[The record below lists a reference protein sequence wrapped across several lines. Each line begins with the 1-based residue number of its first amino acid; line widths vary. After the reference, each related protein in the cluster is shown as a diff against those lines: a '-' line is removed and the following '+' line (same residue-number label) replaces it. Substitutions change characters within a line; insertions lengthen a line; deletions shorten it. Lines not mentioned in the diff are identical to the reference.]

1 MSANK
6 KETAEILTIR
16 WPKTFSWSNPKPLKI
31 GIREE
36 VLDSTHS
43 EDEKK
48 ILLSALNAYFRR
60 IKYVT
65 SPLNN
70 THRYD
75 LNGNES
81 ELITDKEK
89 EHAVQSLINFN
100 KKKKEKS
107 KNKRKHEEAEK
118 KKAEL
123 KKKETVKVDV
133 KVKEKTVE
141 NRLTLKKAS
150 PSKLKSPVIKVK
162 KKRVI
167 PAISK

>member
-6 KETAEILTIR
+6 KDIAEILTKL
-16 WPKTFSWSNPKPLKI
+16 WPDTFSWSNPKPLKI

-36 VLDSTHS
+36 ILESTDS

-48 ILLSALNAYFRR
+48 VLLSALNCYVRR

-65 SPLNN
+65 SPINH

-75 LNGNES
+75 LNGNEN

-89 EHAVQSLINFN
+89 EYAVQGLINFN
-100 KKKKEKS
+100 KNKKAKLKS
-107 KNKRKHEEAEK
+107 RSKQEEEK
-118 KKAEL
+118 KKADL
-123 KKKETVKVDV
+123 KKKEAEKIEVKA
-133 KVKEKTVE
+133 KKIES
-141 NRLTLKKAS
+141 RLTLNKAS
-150 PSKLKSPVIKVK
+150 SPKLKSPVITVK

-167 PAISK
+167 PVVS

>member
-6 KETAEILTIR
+6 KEIAGILTTR

-36 VLDSTHS
+36 VLDSTDS

-48 ILLSALNAYFRR
+48 LLLSALNAYFRR

-75 LNGNES
+75 LSGNEN

-89 EHAVQSLINFN
+89 EHAVQGLINFN

-107 KNKRKHEEAEK
+107 KNRRKHEEDK
-118 KKAEL
+118 KKADL
-123 KKKETVKVDV
+123 KKTETETEKVDV
-133 KVKEKTVE
+133 KEKKIE
-141 NRLTLKKAS
+141 SRLTLKKAS
-150 PSKLKSPVIKVK
+150 SSKLKSPVITVK

-167 PAISK
+167 PVISK

>member
-6 KETAEILTIR
+6 KDIAEILTTL
-16 WPKTFSWSNPKPLKI
+16 WPKAFSWSNPKPLKI

-36 VLDSTHS
+36 VLGSSDS

-48 ILLSALNAYFRR
+48 LLLSALNAYFRR
-60 IKYVT
+60 IKYLT

-75 LNGNES
+75 LNGNEN

-89 EHAVQSLINFN
+89 EHAVQGLINFN

-107 KNKRKHEEAEK
+107 KNRRKHEEEK
-118 KKAEL
+118 KKTDL
-123 KKKETVKVDV
+123 KKKETEKVDV
-133 KVKEKTVE
+133 KVKEKKVE
-141 NRLTLKKAS
+141 GRLTLKKPSS
-150 PSKLKSPVIKVK
+150 PKLKSAVITVK

-167 PAISK
+167 PVISK